1 VSWWRDGVLYEIY
14 PRSFADSNGD
24 GIGDLP
30 GIVDRLD
37 YLEWLG
43 IAGVWLNPT
52 FPSPNADWGY
62 DVADYMG
69 VHPELGELE
78 DLDRLIAEAGRR
90 GIRIVLD
97 LVPNHTSIE
106 HPWFRAEPDY
116 YLWADEPPNN
126 WRSVFTGRS
135 AWIPRAGRYYLAHFT
150 PEQADLDWWN
160 PAVGEEF
167 DRIVR
172 FWLERG
178 VAGFRIDVA
187 HSLVKDRELRDNT
200 PYRPGDPEWVR
211 RLGSWND
218 RGMNQPEAH
227 DVHKRWRRIADE
239 YGETMLF
246 GETYVELDK
255 MAVFYGNGHDELH
268 LAHNVDFLKA
278 PLDTAAMSAIVEET
292 ERLLPEG
299 AWPTYTGS
307 NHDDLRLATRW
318 AGGDERKA
326 RAALLILLGL
336 RGTPFLYMGDELALE
351 NGEVPPERYRD
362 PARPS
367 RDPGRTPLPW
377 TRAGEEWRDPWLPLV
392 DSSRNVEDQRA
403 DPGSTLNWV
412 RELIRRRPGW
422 AREPYERLPSPPGVW
437 AWRRGAATFAVN
449 LSDEGAVFDGRG
461 LEPWEGALL

>member
-14 PRSFADSNGD
+14 PRSFADSNRD

-30 GIVDRLD
+30 GIVERLD

-43 IAGVWLNPT
+43 IAGIWLNPT

-62 DVADYMG
+62 DVSDYLG
-69 VHPELGELE
+69 VHPDLGELE
-78 DLDRLIAEAGRR
+78 DMVRLIAEAAKR

-106 HPWFRAEPDY
+106 HPWFRARPDY

-126 WRSVFTGRS
+126 WRSVFTGES
-135 AWIPRAGRYYLAHFT
+135 AWIPRDGRFYLAHFT

-160 PAVGEEF
+160 PDLRAEF
-167 DRIVR
+167 DRIIR

-187 HSLVKDRELRDNT
+187 HSLVKDRELRDNQ

-211 RLGSWND
+211 RMGSWND
-218 RGMNQPEAH
+218 RGMNQPETH
-227 DVHKRWRRIADE
+227 DVFRHWRRIASE
-239 YGETMLF
+239 YGDTLLF
-246 GETYVELDK
+246 GETYVDLDK
-255 MAVFYGNGHDELH
+255 MIAFYGNGDDELN

-278 PLDTAAMSAIVEET
+278 PLEAATMSGIVETT
-292 ERLLPEG
+292 ERLIPEG
-299 AWPTYTGS
+299 AWPTYSGS

-318 AGGDERKA
+318 AGGDGRKA
-326 RAALLILLGL
+326 RAALLVLLGL

-351 NGEVPPERYRD
+351 NGEVAPERFLD

-367 RDPGRTPLPW
+367 RDPGRTPMPW
-377 TRAGEEWRDPWLPLV
+377 TRDGDEWREPWLPLV
-392 DSSRNVEDQRA
+392 DTSDNVEDQRA
-403 DPGSTLNWV
+403 DPGSTLHWV
-412 RELIRRRPGW
+412 RDLIRRRPAW
-422 AREPYERLPSPPGVW
+422 ASEPYERLPAAPDVW
-437 AWRRGAATFAVN
+437 AWRRGAATFVVN
-449 LSDEGAVFDGRG
+449 LSDEGAVFDGRS
-461 LEPWEGALL
+461 LEPWAAAVL